1 LGALA
6 ILSLP
11 ITQYP
16 DITPPTVSVT
26 GNYVGADAE
35 TVEQTV
41 TTPVETQVNGVPGMS
56 YINSSSAN
64 NGQMNMT
71 VNFEVGTDID
81 VAALDVQNRVGIALP
96 RLPEEVQRLGL
107 TVRKRNPSILML
119 VALYAPKATHDVTF
133 LDNYANIYLK
143 DALLRTK
150 GVGDINARA
159 DDFSMRVWLKPDK
172 LAQLGLTAQD
182 VVEALREQNAQIA
195 AGSLGGA
202 PQQTGQ
208 SFEYTVFVRG
218 RLLSSEEFGNVVV
231 RTLPE
236 TGKLVYLR
244 DVARVE
250 LGKYNYANQS
260 FVDGKRA
267 AYLLVYQAPGSNAL
281 ETYDNVVETLE
292 KLKKQF
298 PGDLDYLIPF
308 EAASVVKVSIKEV
321 LQTMIESLVLVILV
335 VFLFLQNWRATLI
348 PTLAIPVAVVGP
360 FLAFVPLG
368 FTINTLTLF
377 GLVLAI
383 GIVIDDAIVIV
394 EATQRNM
401 DEKDMDAREATIEA
415 MRDISTPVVTTS
427 IILIAVFVPVA
438 FIGGITGR
446 LYQQFALTIA
456 VSVVLSTFSA
466 LTFTPALCSLILRKN
481 KNAGAGQPHPPT
493 PSPAEEGAPDD
504 SRRKEQKDKR
514 AVVAPPSSAGEGG
527 RGGEVAAKDDKPK
540 GILNRFFAWFNRKFE
555 QLTEWYTN
563 RVKFGLKYPRGMAVL
578 VVAVLVG
585 TVLLYR
591 AKPAGFVPT
600 EDEAR
605 LIVTF
610 TLPEAAS
617 TDRTVAVLQGMMKE
631 LQRTPGINHFS
642 GLAGLNAVN
651 FSSKSNSGTIF
662 CQLDPWDKR
671 EDKALAAPAL
681 VDTLK
686 RRLGRFREARVVV
699 IPPPAIPG
707 LGNTSGF
714 SFVLQQREA
723 QTDIQAF
730 DRTLQNFLAAM
741 RKRPEIAKGFSFF
754 TAGTPAY
761 KLEINRD
768 KCKQLGVNIA
778 EVGQA
783 LQTYLGS
790 AYVNDFTL
798 YGRTFRVLAQAD
810 TSYRG
815 DMQDLGQYYVRNQSG
830 GMVPLS
836 ALTSSTRTATA
847 PLISHYNLFR
857 SADING
863 DPGEGFSTGDAIK
876 ALEEVAAENLPPGY
890 DYEFSGLSRE
900 EQLAGSQSLYIFGLS
915 LVFVFLVLAALYES
929 WTVPFAVLV
938 SVPIG
943 SLGAILT
950 LTLVPELTNNVYAQI
965 GLVTLVGLAG
975 KNAILIVEFAKERLE
990 AGTDL
995 TEATLE
1001 AVRLRFRPIVMT
1013 SLSAILGVVPLIIA
1027 SGAGAISRQ
1036 HIGWTVFGGLLVAT
1050 AVGTAIVAVCYVLIT
1065 QLAYSKEELEEF
1077 KKKAE
1082 EAKKEDEKAVAA

>member
-1 LGALA
+1 
-6 ILSLP
+6 
-11 ITQYP
+11 
-16 DITPPTVSVT
+16 
-26 GNYVGADAE
+26 
-35 TVEQTV
+35 
-41 TTPVETQVNGVPGMS
+41 
-56 YINSSSAN
+56 
-64 NGQMNMT
+64 MT

-107 TVRKRNPSILML
+107 TVRKRNPSILLL
-119 VALYAPKATHDVTF
+119 VALYAPKGTHDVTF

-182 VVEALREQNAQIA
+182 VTDALREQNAQIA

-202 PQQTGQ
+202 PQQKGQ

-218 RLLSSEEFGNVVV
+218 RLLSAEEFGNVVV
-231 RTLPE
+231 RTVPA

-260 FVDGKRA
+260 FVDGNRA

-281 ETYDNVVETLE
+281 ETYDNVLATMER
-292 KLKKQF
+292 LKKQF
-298 PGDLDYLIPF
+298 PADVDYLVPF
-308 EAASVVKVSIKEV
+308 EAASVVKVSVKEV
-321 LQTMIESLVLVILV
+321 FQTMLESLVLVVLV

-360 FLAFVPLG
+360 FIAFPLLG

-401 DEKDMDAREATIEA
+401 DEKDMGPTEATIAA

-427 IILIAVFVPVA
+427 IVLVAVFVPVA

-481 KNAGAGQPHPPT
+481 KNAEKKADETSPPDPLSEGEGEPDAKKEKDREQFDAT
-493 PSPAEEGAPDD
+493 AKSSGSPL
-504 SRRKEQKDKR
+504 
-514 AVVAPPSSAGEGG
+514 SAGEGG
-527 RGGEVAAKDDKPK
+527 RGGEVPVEGDQKPK
-540 GILNRFFAWFNRKFE
+540 SKMGFLARFFAWFNKKFDT
-555 QLTEWYTN
+555 LTEWYTN
-563 RVKFGLKYPRGMAVL
+563 RVKFGLKYPRWMIG
-578 VVAVLVG
+578 VVAAVLVG
-585 TVLLYR
+585 TGLLYR

-600 EDEAR
+600 EDEGR

-617 TDRTVAVLQGMMKE
+617 TERTVAVLQDIMKE
-631 LQRTPGINHFS
+631 MKRTPGINHFS
-642 GLAGLNAVN
+642 GLAGLNAIN
-651 FSSKSNSGTIF
+651 FSSKSNSGTVF
-662 CQLDPWDKR
+662 VQLKPWDER
-671 EDKALAAPAL
+671 GDDGLSAPDL
-681 VDTLK
+681 VDTLQ
-686 RRLGRFREARVVV
+686 RRLGRFRDARVVV

-714 SFVLQQREA
+714 SFVLQEREA
-723 QTDIQAF
+723 QTDIQRF
-730 DRTLQNFLAAM
+730 DRTLQGFLAAM
-741 RKRPEIAKGFSFF
+741 KKRPEIAKGFSFF
-754 TAGTPAY
+754 TANTPAY
-761 KLEINRD
+761 RLEINRE
-768 KCKQLGVNIA
+768 KCKQLGVSIA
-778 EVGQA
+778 DVGQA

-798 YGRTFRVLAQAD
+798 YGRTFRVVAQAD
-810 TSYRG
+810 TAYRG
-815 DMQDLGQYYVRNQSG
+815 DMSDLAQYYVRNESG
-830 GMVPLS
+830 QMVPLS
-836 ALTSSTRTATA
+836 TLTSYERTATA

-863 DPGEGFSTGDAIK
+863 DPGEGFSTGDAIT

-890 DYEFSGLSRE
+890 GYEFSGLSRE
-900 EQLAGSQSLYIFGLS
+900 EQLAGSQSLYIFALS

-938 SVPIG
+938 SVPVG

-975 KNAILIVEFAKERLE
+975 KNAILIVEYAKERLE

-995 TEATLE
+995 VEATLE

-1050 AVGTAIVAVCYVLIT
+1050 AVGTLIVAVCYVLIT
-1065 QLAYSKEELEEF
+1065 QLAYSKDELEGF
-1077 KKKAE
+1077 KQKAE
-1082 EAKKEDEKAVAA
+1082 EAKAKEDEGKADAPPAEPAPA

>member
-1 LGALA
+1 
-6 ILSLP
+6 
-11 ITQYP
+11 
-16 DITPPTVSVT
+16 
-26 GNYVGADAE
+26 
-35 TVEQTV
+35 
-41 TTPVETQVNGVPGMS
+41 VETQVNGVPGLS
-56 YINSSSAN
+56 YLNSSSAN
-64 NGQMNMT
+64 NGQMSMT

-107 TVRKRNPSILML
+107 TVRKRNPSILLL
-119 VALYAPKATHDVTF
+119 VALFAPKGSHDVTF

-159 DDFSMRVWLKPDK
+159 DDFSMRIWLKPDK

-182 VVEALREQNAQIA
+182 VTDALREQNAQIA

-202 PQQTGQ
+202 PQQQGQ
-208 SFEYTVFVRG
+208 SFEYTVFVKG
-218 RLLSSEEFGNVVV
+218 RLVTAEEFGNVVV

-281 ETYDNVVETLE
+281 ETYDNVIETME
-292 KLKKQF
+292 RLKKQF
-298 PGDLDYLIPF
+298 PADLDYQVPF
-308 EAASVVKVSIKEV
+308 EAASVVKVSVKEV
-321 LQTMIESLVLVILV
+321 FSTMLESLVLVILV

-360 FLAFVPLG
+360 FIAFPLLG

-401 DEKDMDAREATIEA
+401 DEKDMGATEATIEA

-481 KNAGAGQPHPPT
+481 KNKNSEKKG
-493 PSPAEEGAPDD
+493 EGAAVGASPPAPLSKREGEPDN
-504 SRRKEQKDKR
+504 SEKRRTGS
-514 AVVAPPSSAGEGG
+514 PSLLERGA
-527 RGGEVAAKDDKPK
+527 GGEVHRK
-540 GILNRFFAWFNRKFE
+540 GFLARFFDWFNKKFDN
-555 QLTEWYTN
+555 LTEWYTN
-563 RVKFGLKYPRGMAVL
+563 RVKFGLKYPRFMIGIVAAVE
-578 VVAVLVG
+578 VG

-600 EDEAR
+600 EDEGR

-617 TDRTVAVLQGMMKE
+617 TDRTVATLKDIMKE
-631 LQRTPGINHFS
+631 VQSTPGINHFS

-651 FSSKSNSGTIF
+651 FSTKSNSGTLF
-662 CQLDPWDKR
+662 VQLKPWDERDEKG
-671 EDKALAAPAL
+671 LTAPDL

-686 RRLGRFREARVVV
+686 RRLARFREARVVV

-714 SFVLQQREA
+714 SFILQEREA
-723 QTDIQAF
+723 QTDIQSF
-730 DRTLQNFLAAM
+730 DRTLQGFLAAM
-741 RKRPEIAKGFSFF
+741 KQRPEIAKGFSFF
-754 TAGTPAY
+754 TANTPAY
-761 KLEINRD
+761 RLEINRE
-768 KCKQLGVNIA
+768 KCKQLGVSISD
-778 EVGQA
+778 VGQA

-815 DMQDLGQYYVRNQSG
+815 DMSDLAQYYVRNQG
-830 GMVPLS
+830 GQMVPLS
-836 ALTSSTRTATA
+836 TLTSYERTATA

-863 DPGEGFSTGDAIK
+863 DPGEGYSTGDAIT
-876 ALEEVAAENLPPGY
+876 ALEEVAAKNLPPGY
-890 DYEFSGLSRE
+890 GYEFSGLSRE

-929 WTVPFAVLV
+929 WTVPWAVLV
-938 SVPIG
+938 SVPVG
-943 SLGAILT
+943 SLGAIVT

-975 KNAILIVEFAKERLE
+975 KNAILIVEYAKERLE

-995 TEATLE
+995 VEATLE

-1027 SGAGAISRQ
+1027 SGAGAISRK

-1065 QLAYSKEELEEF
+1065 RLAYSKEEMEGF

-1082 EAKKEDEKAVAA
+1082 EAKAKEEEGKADAPPAEPAPA